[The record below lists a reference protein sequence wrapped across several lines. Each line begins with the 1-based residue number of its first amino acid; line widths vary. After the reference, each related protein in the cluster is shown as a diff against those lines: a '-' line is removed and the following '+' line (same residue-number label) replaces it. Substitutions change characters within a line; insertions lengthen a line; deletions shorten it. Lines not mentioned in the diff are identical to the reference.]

1 MAEEPAEPRSERDG
15 HLRELERE
23 DLDIYSVFDLQERI
37 ERLNA
42 EAERTKR
49 ALDKK
54 QSGKSA
60 ADALFKF

>member
-1 MAEEPAEPRSERDG
+1 MAEEPAEPRAERGG

-23 DLDIYSVFDLQERI
+23 DLDIYSVIDLQERI
-37 ERLNA
+37 ERLAA
-42 EAERTKR
+42 EEERTRR

>member
-23 DLDIYSVFDLQERI
+23 GLDIYSVFDLQERI

-42 EAERTKR
+42 EAERT
-49 ALDKK
+49 
-54 QSGKSA
+54 
-60 ADALFKF
+60 

>member
-1 MAEEPAEPRSERDG
+1 MIEEPAGPRPARGEN
-15 HLRELERE
+15 LTLVERE
-23 DLDIYSVFDLQERI
+23 DLDVYAVDELRERI
-37 ERLNA
+37 ERLEA
-42 EAERTKR
+42 EAARTRK

>member
-1 MAEEPAEPRSERDG
+1 MSEEPAEPRAERQG
-15 HLRELERE
+15 ALRELERE
-23 DLDIYSVFDLQERI
+23 DLEIYSVLDLKERI